1 MIKYDPQ
8 NPLTDDDLKKL
19 SEEDLFS
26 YLDQLAAFK
35 RKDSK
40 IVGEWKKKGHDILK
54 KTGVKNVKTHRS
66 QWFD

>member
-1 MIKYDPQ
+1 MITYDPK
-8 NPLTDDDLKKL
+8 NPLTDDDLKVL

-26 YLDQLAAFK
+26 YLDQLAAHK

-40 IVGEWKKKGHDILK
+40 VVGKWKEKSREILK
-54 KTGVKNVKTHRS
+54 NNGVKNVKTHRS

>member
-1 MIKYDPQ
+1 MIKYDPK
-8 NPLTDDDLKKL
+8 NPLTDEDLKNL

-26 YLDQLAAFK
+26 YLDQLALHK

-40 IVGEWKKKGHDILK
+40 VVGAWKEKGREILQK
-54 KTGVKNVKTHRS
+54 NCVKNVKTNRS

>member
-1 MIKYDPQ
+1 MIVYDPK

-26 YLDQLAAFK
+26 YLDQLALYK
-35 RKDSK
+35 RKDKKVVS
-40 IVGEWKKKGHDILK
+40 GWKKKGHDILRK
-54 KTGVKNVKTHRS
+54 SGVKNVKTNRT